1 MIAPHLQEETLYSA
15 MTFRRLLNSLACPGK
30 INQLAYPHFMGEPPC
45 YSVRGVP
52 PVAANLYALGALV
65 TLLDREVTFVAV
77 ASCQWLLHADPLIE
91 WLILRSWSALTSA
104 ESAAFAFFCQGNSG
118 GLITQLHRGTLLE
131 PESSATAFYCVD
143 QITEWS
149 RARE

>member
-52 PVAANLYALGALV
+52 PVAANLYALGA
-65 TLLDREVTFVAV
+65 
-77 ASCQWLLHADPLIE
+77 
-91 WLILRSWSALTSA
+91 
-104 ESAAFAFFCQGNSG
+104 
-118 GLITQLHRGTLLE
+118 
-131 PESSATAFYCVD
+131 
-143 QITEWS
+143 
-149 RARE
+149 